1 MPYFNRCYMCGEV
14 LDPGEKC
21 ECQQEGKNNEE
32 KDSKSDTYNSDNGS
46 MLSHRQG
53 VCPV

>member
-21 ECQQEGKNNEE
+21 ECQKESKENE
-32 KDSKSDTYNSDNGS
+32 KDIESDSNNSDNGYV
-46 MLSHRQG
+46 LSHRQG